1 MSNVKVKEINL
12 ERGHPTV
19 EEAMK
24 RMVNE
29 LTTAKGAGYKAVV
42 LVHGY
47 GSTGVGGAI
56 KFAVKS
62 KLKESSLRG
71 VVRDFV
77 GGESWMDRKKEFME
91 ICNQLKDFNSYV
103 DGNRGITVVLLK

>member
-1 MSNVKVKEINL
+1 MTNVKVKEINL

-19 EEAMK
+19 DEAMK
-24 RMVNE
+24 RMIND
-29 LTTAKGAGYKAVV
+29 LSTAKGAGYKAVV

-62 KLKESSLRG
+62 KLKEGPLRG

-77 GGESWMDRKKEFME
+77 GGESWNDRKKEFVE
-91 ICNQLKDFNSYV
+91 ICNQLRDFSTYV